1 MRGPWVALLAG
12 AGLLAG
18 CSDPDGRPLS
28 AAERREVSQRY
39 ADTVRAITPL
49 LDSLCASN
57 HEALVAELADSLY
70 RERVADLERQAKRLG
85 R

>member
-1 MRGPWVALLAG
+1 MRRLAACLALG
-12 AGLLAG
+12 AAAACG
-18 CSDPDGRPLS
+18 DPDGRPLS

-39 ADTVRAITPL
+39 ADTVRAVTPL
-49 LDSLCASN
+49 VDSLCAAN
-57 HEALVAELADSLY
+57 HVALVARLADSIY